1 MQRFNLV
8 HYFAHASWYWFI
20 FVDRCA
26 ICRND
31 LNEPS
36 IEYHEELCGLL
47 SNINRR
53 KVLYSQSVAMGKCK
67 HSYHLDC
74 IETWLNNNLTCPL
87 CSREWEY
94 FKILNLCFSNN

>member
-1 MQRFNLV
+1 
-8 HYFAHASWYWFI
+8 
-20 FVDRCA
+20 
-26 ICRND
+26 
-31 LNEPS
+31 
-36 IEYHEELCGLL
+36 
-47 SNINRR
+47 
-53 KVLYSQSVAMGKCK
+53 MGKCK

>member
-1 MQRFNLV
+1 
-8 HYFAHASWYWFI
+8 
-20 FVDRCA
+20 
-26 ICRND
+26 

-36 IEYHEELCGLL
+36 IEYQSELLGV
-47 SNINRR
+47 SNNKTRFKIFD
-53 KVLYSQSVAMGKCK
+53 SQSVAIGKCN

-94 FKILNLCFSNN
+94 FKILNLFFN